1 MAKGATHR
9 VPGSRRWRPDMDK
22 HPRSCIEG
30 WAAATDGQRQSQLP
44 CTPDHGATGG
54 GRTPWCTR
62 IAGACTTVACES
74 GEGPFQC
81 RQRVTCK
88 HRVES

>member
-30 WAAATDGQRQSQLP
+30 WAAATDGQRQSQLAVHAGP
-44 CTPDHGATGG
+44 RGD
-54 GRTPWCTR
+54 GRGR
-62 IAGACTTVACES
+62 HSMVHS
-74 GEGPFQC
+74 HC
-81 RQRVTCK
+81 RGVHDRGV
-88 HRVES
+88 

>member
-30 WAAATDGQRQSQLP
+30 WAAATDGQRQSQLAVHAGP
-44 CTPDHGATGG
+44 RGDGRRHGAGG
-54 GRTPWCTR
+54 E
-62 IAGACTTVACES
+62 GAAKSS
-74 GEGPFQC
+74 GEGC
-81 RQRVTCK
+81 LGIGS
-88 HRVES
+88 ESSHSELALFVPVAIL